1 MSPKHQGTGS
11 LRSQNDGR
19 WKKTDLRLWSRQRPG
34 SLFGDSF
41 SHRRPG
47 RKPLCEANLLHYWH
61 FLCFFSINQHVWQ
74 IKTTFFL
81 HFRIAICP
89 VFYICNWQNTI
100 NPRFSVRPD
109 KNKNVEGLLV
119 FILKTQGNLGW
130 QPYQISLHKT
140 SELSRQ
146 DIGTLPHRSL
156 MFLCFRNVHIP
167 PPEKKFWFCV
177 NLGDRHVL
185 ACSCMAHQS
194 VW

>member
-81 HFRIAICP
+81 HFCIAICP
-89 VFYICNWQNTI
+89 IFYIYNWQNTI

-140 SELSRQ
+140 SGLSL
-146 DIGTLPHRSL
+146 IGVW
-156 MFLCFRNVHIP
+156 CFCASGTFTFP
-167 PPEKKFWFCV
+167 PWKKVFWKSPTFPTPV
-177 NLGDRHVL
+177 KENASKIRKFRV
-185 ACSCMAHQS
+185 
-194 VW
+194 